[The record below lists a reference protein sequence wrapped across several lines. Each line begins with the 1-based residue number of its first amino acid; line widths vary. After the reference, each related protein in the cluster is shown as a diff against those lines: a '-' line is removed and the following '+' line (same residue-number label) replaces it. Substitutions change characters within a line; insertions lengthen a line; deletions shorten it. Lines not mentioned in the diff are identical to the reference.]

1 MFFCLLTFCSLTG
14 SSFAAT
20 LEVANEEGERIVAF
34 EVNPKCG
41 FAIRYTHS
49 VALSPVTDYFTI
61 RGGEIWL
68 RKTEYSDFGAGLPH
82 NPEDGQ
88 KMRFEDGK
96 VIIENYNRKVSP
108 FYVRVGRIA
117 NHKLLFLEGSDSDGC
132 AVAKILPLDKL
143 AEPGKALKF
152 DSKP

>member
-1 MFFCLLTFCSLTG
+1 MA
-14 SSFAAT
+14 SSSAAT
-20 LEVANEEGERIVAF
+20 LEVANEEGEEIAAF
-34 EVNPKCG
+34 AVNPKCG
-41 FAIRYTHS
+41 FAIQYTHS

-61 RGGEIWL
+61 RDGEIWL

-82 NPEDGQ
+82 NPEDDQ
-88 KMRFEDGK
+88 KMRFDGGK
-96 VIIENYNRKVSP
+96 VIIEDYNRKVSP

-117 NHKLLFLEGSDSDGC
+117 NHKLLFLEGSDNNDC

-143 AEPGKALKF
+143 AKPGKALKF